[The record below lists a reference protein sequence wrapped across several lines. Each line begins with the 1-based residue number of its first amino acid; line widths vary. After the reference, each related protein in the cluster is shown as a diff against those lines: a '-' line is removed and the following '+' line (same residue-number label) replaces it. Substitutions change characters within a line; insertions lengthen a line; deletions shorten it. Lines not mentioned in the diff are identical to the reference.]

1 MTERNKTYVTTLIEK
16 DLKVTTVELSYIEK
30 IVSGEE
36 DIPITHMF
44 NPRSWFDE
52 RKEYLVE
59 QKWRKQQALDSIEE
73 IVAIGKE

>member
-1 MTERNKTYVTTLIEK
+1 MTERNKKYVLTLIEK
-16 DLKVTTVELSYIEK
+16 DLNMTTDELSYAEK

-36 DIPITHMF
+36 DKPITHML
-44 NPRSWFDE
+44 NPDSWFDE

-59 QKWRKQQALDSIEE
+59 QKWRKQQALDCIKE